1 MKSFK
6 TIFRTALAA
15 MAAMAAFACQEGLED
30 LGMKETLNED
40 LTLSVDV
47 EDVTYT
53 TAKVKVTHD
62 GNKNDTWYG
71 FLTEYV
77 DLEEDVLIE
86 LEVKA
91 FAEGQSEEGLRKS
104 KSWVKILDDLKPGKS
119 YKYIV
124 FGLSAEG
131 TVYGSYASVEFKTVV
146 SSSGGNDEGAGD
158 GGNGNNNEGA
168 TDATYM
174 RRNPNWTVT
183 YGGEGVIDGEKYDHV
198 VSVNSKDNNTYAITL
213 INASL
218 WDESLLLEDSKAFA
232 ADLVAYLGEY
242 NQAYGGNLTLEDVLF
257 RGTCMDAFDIYYPGY
272 YVAVAIGITTNGKV
286 SGLYAVSDTFEVKE
300 EIPTEK
306 YNAWLGDWTIV
317 GDNKKEFQV
326 NISRALNN
334 RSFWMSGWEGF
345 GEEFAML
352 VDYNEERDD
361 LTFYSQVIAKDYQ
374 IEDMGTCNIYLLGL
388 DEDGDTY
395 NLSGGEYGIA
405 IAGILETGRRAVVRY
420 GYGEQ
425 GYPTFASML
434 YVAEIG
440 GELFRFTDND
450 EDLPSFKGIAEMNPV
465 EQAAVKSMAGRQKPA
480 RVHEPKSLTKG
491 YNCLLTR

>member
-1 MKSFK
+1 
-6 TIFRTALAA
+6 
-15 MAAMAAFACQEGLED
+15 MAAVAAFACQKDIED
-30 LGMKETLNED
+30 ETGKEILNED
-40 LTLSVDV
+40 LVISVDV
-47 EDVTYT
+47 EDITYT
-53 TAKVKVTHD
+53 TAKIKVTHD
-62 GNKNDTWYG
+62 GSKDDTWYG

-86 LEVKA
+86 LEAQSYVD
-91 FAEGQSEEGLRKS
+91 GQAAEGLRKS
-104 KSWVKILDDLKPGKS
+104 KSWVKILDELKPGKA
-119 YKYIV
+119 YKYIA

-131 TVYGSYASVEFKTVV
+131 TVYGSYASVEFKTTA
-146 SSSGGNDEGAGD
+146 SSSGGNNDGTGD
-158 GGNGNNNEGA
+158 DGNDNGNTDSGL

-174 RRNPNWTVT
+174 RLNPNWTVT

-272 YVAVAIGITTNGKV
+272 YVAVAIGITTNGKI

-306 YNAWLGDWTIV
+306 YKAWLGDWTIL
-317 GDNKKEFQV
+317 GLNKKEFQV
-326 NISRALNN
+326 HISRALNN

-361 LTFYSQVIAKDYQ
+361 LTFYAQTIVQNYQ

-395 NLSGGEYGIA
+395 NLSGGEYAIA
-405 IAGILETGRRAVVRY
+405 IAGILDTGRRAVVRY

-450 EDLPSFKGIAEMNPV
+450 DDLPSFKGIAEMNPV

-491 YNCLLTR
+491 YNCLLKN